1 MACRMK
7 MMTEYKVAVNA
18 NMSKILKKLKKKNRQ
33 LYDAILKKA
42 SEISVESHR
51 YKNLRHDKSGLSR
64 VHIDPFVLTFSIDD
78 ESKTVLLKD
87 FDHHDLIYKK

>member
-1 MACRMK
+1 MK

-33 LYDAILKKA
+33 LYDAILRKA
-42 SEISVESHR
+42 GEISVEPHR

-78 ESKTVLLKD
+78 ASKTLLLED

>member
-1 MACRMK
+1 MK

-33 LYDAILKKA
+33 LYDAILRKA
-42 SEISVESHR
+42 SEIIIEPHR
-51 YKNLRHDKSGLSR
+51 YKNQRHDKSGLSR

-78 ESKTVLLKD
+78 ESKTVLLED

>member
-1 MACRMK
+1 

-33 LYDAILKKA
+33 LYDAILRKA
-42 SEISVESHR
+42 SEISVEPHR
-51 YKNLRHDKSGLSR
+51 YKNLKHYKSGLSR

-78 ESKTVLLKD
+78 DSKTLLLED
-87 FDHHDLIYKK
+87 FDHHNLIYKK